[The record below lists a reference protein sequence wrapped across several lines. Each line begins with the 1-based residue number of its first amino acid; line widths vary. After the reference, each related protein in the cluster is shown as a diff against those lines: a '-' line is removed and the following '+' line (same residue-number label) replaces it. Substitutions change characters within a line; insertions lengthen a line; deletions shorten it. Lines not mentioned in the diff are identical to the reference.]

1 MPGVFGPTS
10 QAPVNNK
17 PLRLYDATLE
27 KHTDLPQAM
36 KSLNTT
42 FQRMEKILQ
51 PFVLSA
57 VLSSTVTITGR
68 FTVGTLVRENMNL
81 TATIADASKQIQAT
95 SMVVQQMAGDKAIVA
110 PGCSLNLP
118 LLNVPLTSGF
128 VPLFLGNNGNITPT
142 EPAYGF
148 VQVVGYIRLWDQS
161 RGLYTVVFQQTPPVW
176 KPKEV
181 TP

>member
-36 KSLNTT
+36 KAINTV
-42 FQRMEKILQ
+42 FQRTEKILQ

-57 VLSSTVTITGR
+57 VLSSTVTITER

-81 TATIADASKQIQAT
+81 TAQIADASLKIQAT
-95 SMVVQQMAGDKAIVA
+95 GMVVQQMAGNKAIVA
-110 PGCSLNLP
+110 PSCSLNLP
-118 LLNVPLTSGF
+118 LLNIPLTSGF

-142 EPAYGF
+142 KSTTGLLQA
-148 VQVVGYIRLWDQS
+148 VGYIRLWDQS
-161 RGLYTVVFQQTPPVW
+161 RGLYTVVFWPSTP
-176 KPKEV
+176 EYLF
-181 TP
+181 TG